1 MRQITDEV
9 HLNIFLMPI
18 PLSKK
23 LLFKY
28 TLHMFSHHISYKD
41 VQYGDIDHMD
51 RHIDFTYNKKKY
63 AGLPEFVR
71 SLKKDGLRYIII
83 LVSMYIII
91 SS

>member
-1 MRQITDEV
+1 MY
-9 HLNIFLMPI
+9 
-18 PLSKK
+18 S
-23 LLFKY
+23 Y
-28 TLHMFSHHISYKD
+28 HISYQD

-83 LVSMYIII
+83 LVSVQSYHYDFNSIWRFCVFFKDIR
-91 SS
+91 